1 MENSKML
8 NRRNTIINTLM
19 FDCFAIF
26 VADFNTGKIEMV
38 RCDYNKDKLTKLL
51 AENNSDY
58 EPFIEAY
65 RESFTQRLYDE
76 DPSSDL
82 SIANIRSIIR
92 ENYTH
97 TIIFRQNF
105 GNDELRPTE
114 VRFID
119 MSKNGDGSKCIITLR
134 FVQQIICRNVNE
146 NEQLISSLIK
156 YYTAIF
162 RIDLDNDTFS
172 ILRSENLL
180 NEKLDHNDY
189 THNSFSNTISSFCTR
204 FVRDGDRAAF
214 LETVSCD
221 NIIKRLKKDP
231 SLSLRYRVKSG
242 DDTEYFEL
250 RIIRTT
256 YEENRHIAIMTI
268 RNIDKEI
275 REELKY
281 QIEIEKANEELHAA
295 LDKQILYQR
304 ELKKA
309 MESANFA
316 DQSKTNFLSRMSH
329 DIRTPMN
336 AIIGMTAIAG
346 AHINETDKLRDC
358 LSKISSASRHL
369 LSIINNILDMTKIES
384 GQIQVK
390 EEVFKISDLFIDLV
404 DMLSSDAN
412 DRGLVLNINNGS
424 LKHQSVIG
432 DYTYLQQAFL
442 NILTNSVHYT
452 PQGGHI
458 TVTINETGSDD
469 PKFPC
474 FEFIFEDTGIGMSE
488 ELVSKVFEPFE
499 RGSDPQIL
507 CTQGTG
513 LGLPITRNI
522 IRLMGGT
529 IDVKSAP
536 NKGTTVTVRL
546 NLKLADKQTDLSEI
560 TVSRDGGAGFLNEF
574 TANDFSDKRVLLVED
589 NDLSREI
596 ASEIILLTSAE
607 LDIAVDGLQAVEMVR
622 TLPDG
627 YYDIIFMD
635 VQMPV
640 LNGYDAASEI
650 RSINSEYCR
659 TVPIIAMTAN
669 TFEEDVKNALNAGM
683 NEHIGKP
690 IDLKQLNSVMMRWLS

>member
-1 MENSKML
+1 MEKSKML
-8 NRRNTIINTLM
+8 NRRDTIINTLM
-19 FDCFAIF
+19 FDCFAVF
-26 VADFNTGKIEMV
+26 VADFNTGKIEIV
-38 RCDYNKDKLTKLL
+38 RCEYNKDKLTKLL
-51 AENNSDY
+51 AEKNYDY

-65 RESFTQRLYDE
+65 RELFTKGLYDE
-76 DPSSDL
+76 DPRSDL
-82 SIANIRSIIR
+82 SIANIRAIIR
-92 ENYTH
+92 EKCTH
-97 TIIFRQNF
+97 TIIFRQNV
-105 GNDELRPTE
+105 GSDELRPTE

-119 MSKNGDGSKCIITLR
+119 LSENGDGSKCVITLR
-134 FVQQIICRNVNE
+134 FVQHIICRNAKE
-146 NEQLISSLIK
+146 NEQFISSLVN

-162 RIDLDNDTFS
+162 RIDLDNDSFS
-172 ILRSENLL
+172 ILRS
-180 NEKLDHNDY
+180 EKLDHNDY

-204 FVRDGDRAAF
+204 FVHDKDRSAF
-214 LETVSCD
+214 LKTLSCD
-221 NIIKRLKKDP
+221 NIIKCLEKDS
-231 SLSLRYRVKSG
+231 SLSFRYRIKSG

-250 RIIRTT
+250 RIIRIT
-256 YEENRHIAIMTI
+256 YEKNSHIAIMTT
-268 RNIDKEI
+268 RNIDKEV
-275 REELKY
+275 RKELKH
-281 QIEIEKANEELHAA
+281 QIEIEKANEELQAA
-295 LDKQILYQR
+295 LDKQIVYQR

-309 MESANFA
+309 MESTNFA

-369 LSIINNILDMTKIES
+369 LNIINNILDMTKIES

-390 EEVFKISDLFIDLV
+390 DDVFKISDLFIDLV
-404 DMLSSDAN
+404 DMVSSDAN
-412 DRGLVLNINNGS
+412 DRGLILDVNNGN
-424 LKHQSVIG
+424 LKHQRVIG
-432 DYTYLQQAFL
+432 DYTHLQQAFL

-458 TVTINETGSDD
+458 TVTINESVSDD

-474 FEFIFEDTGIGMSE
+474 FEFIFKDTGIGMSE

-499 RGSDPQIL
+499 RGSNPQIL

-529 IDVKSAP
+529 IDVKSVP

-546 NLKLADKQTDLSEI
+546 NLKLADKQSDLAEI

-574 TANDFSDKRVLLVED
+574 TTHDFSDKKVLLVED

-596 ASEIILLTSAE
+596 ASEIILSTSAE

-650 RSINSEYCR
+650 RNINSEYCR
-659 TVPIIAMTAN
+659 TVPIIAMTAS
-669 TFEEDVKNALNAGM
+669 TFEEDVKNALNSGM

-690 IDLKQLNSVMMRWLS
+690 IDLKQLNTVMMRWLS